1 MSTPAPRED
10 FPALQRTLPGGETLV
25 YLDSGATSQK
35 PQAVMDAVTR
45 QEMYSNGAV
54 KRGSHTL
61 AAESTVAYEEAR
73 ASVARLVGA
82 MPDEIVWTKN
92 STEAINLIA
101 YVIDD
106 ISRGRGESVVR
117 GGRKQK
123 ERIETIQERLT
134 LRKGDNVVITI
145 AEHHANLI
153 PWQELCIRTGAELR
167 WFDLTDDGRID
178 VVDGI
183 IDENTKVVAFTH
195 VSNVTGAVTPVAEIT
210 ERAKAVNALTVL
222 DACQSVPHIPVN
234 LHDLDVDFAAFSG
247 HKMLGPTG
255 IGALYGRAEL
265 LEAMPPFLF
274 GGSMVEIVRM
284 DKTTYANP
292 PARFEAGTQPV
303 AQVVGMGVAAE
314 YLMEI
319 GMDAV
324 ERYEDELTKRTLD
337 GILEIPGVRVL
348 GPTERTSRIG
358 VVAFDVDG
366 VHPHDVGQVLDSQ
379 GIAIRVGHHCAQPIH
394 QHFGVHASSR
404 ASFAPYNTVEEVDRF
419 LEALAGVRSYFGLD
433 DEEIR

>member
-1 MSTPAPRED
+1 
-10 FPALQRTLPGGETLV
+10 
-25 YLDSGATSQK
+25 
-35 PQAVMDAVTR
+35 
-45 QEMYSNGAV
+45 
-54 KRGSHTL
+54 
-61 AAESTVAYEEAR
+61 
-73 ASVARLVGA
+73 
-82 MPDEIVWTKN
+82 
-92 STEAINLIA
+92 
-101 YVIDD
+101 
-106 ISRGRGESVVR
+106 
-117 GGRKQK
+117 
-123 ERIETIQERLT
+123 
-134 LRKGDNVVITI
+134 
-145 AEHHANLI
+145 
-153 PWQELCIRTGAELR
+153 
-167 WFDLTDDGRID
+167 
-178 VVDGI
+178 
-183 IDENTKVVAFTH
+183 
-195 VSNVTGAVTPVAEIT
+195 
-210 ERAKAVNALTVL
+210 
-222 DACQSVPHIPVN
+222 
-234 LHDLDVDFAAFSG
+234 
-247 HKMLGPTG
+247 
-255 IGALYGRAEL
+255 
-265 LEAMPPFLF
+265 
-274 GGSMVEIVRM
+274 M

-348 GPTERTSRIG
+348 GPTERASRIG

>member
-10 FPALQRTLPGGETLV
+10 FPALHRTVPGGETLV

-35 PQAVMDAVTR
+35 PQVVMDAVTH
-45 QEMYSNGAV
+45 QEMHSNGAV

-61 AAESTVAYEEAR
+61 AAESTIAYEKAR
-73 ASVARLVGA
+73 ESVARLVGA
-82 MPDEIVWTKN
+82 DPEEIVWTKN
-92 STEAINLIA
+92 STEALNLIA

-106 ISRGRGESVVR
+106 ISRGRGEAVVR
-117 GGRKQK
+117 GGRKKK
-123 ERIETIQERLT
+123 ERLSAIQERLT
-134 LRKGDNVVITI
+134 LREGDNVVITA

-167 WFDLTDDGRID
+167 WFDLTEDGRID
-178 VVDGI
+178 VADGV

-195 VSNVTGAVTPVAEIT
+195 VSNVTGAVSPVDEIVA
-210 ERAKAVNALTVL
+210 RAQAVGAVTVL
-222 DACQSVPHIPVN
+222 DACQSVPHIPVD
-234 LHDLDVDFAAFSG
+234 LHALDVDFAAFSG

-255 IGALYGRAEL
+255 IGALYGRTEL

-314 YLMEI
+314 YLMNI

-324 ERYEDELTKRTLD
+324 ERHEYELTKRALE
-337 GILEIPGVRVL
+337 GINQIPGVRVL
-348 GPTERTSRIG
+348 GPTSPDQRLG
-358 VVAFDVDG
+358 VVAFDVEG
-366 VHPHDVGQVLDSQ
+366 VHPHDVGQVLDAQ
-379 GIAIRVGHHCAQPIH
+379 GFAIRVGHHCAQPIH

-404 ASFAPYNTVEEVDRF
+404 ASFAPYNTAEEVDRF
-419 LEALAGVRSYFGLD
+419 LEALARVRSYFGLE
-433 DEEIR
+433 DEELR

>member
-337 GILEIPGVRVL
+337 GILKIPGVRVL
-348 GPTERTSRIG
+348 GPTERASRIG

>member
-25 YLDSGATSQK
+25 YLDSGATSPK

-348 GPTERTSRIG
+348 GPTERASRIG

>member
-1 MSTPAPRED
+1 
-10 FPALQRTLPGGETLV
+10 
-25 YLDSGATSQK
+25 
-35 PQAVMDAVTR
+35 
-45 QEMYSNGAV
+45 
-54 KRGSHTL
+54 
-61 AAESTVAYEEAR
+61 
-73 ASVARLVGA
+73 
-82 MPDEIVWTKN
+82 
-92 STEAINLIA
+92 
-101 YVIDD
+101 VIDD

-348 GPTERTSRIG
+348 GPTERASRIG

>member
-319 GMDAV
+319 GMDEV

-348 GPTERTSRIG
+348 GPTERASRIG